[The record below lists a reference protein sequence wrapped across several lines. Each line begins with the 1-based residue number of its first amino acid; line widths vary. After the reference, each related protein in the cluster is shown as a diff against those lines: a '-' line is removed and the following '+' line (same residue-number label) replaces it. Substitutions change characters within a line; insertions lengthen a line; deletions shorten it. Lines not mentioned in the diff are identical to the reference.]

1 MKCERV
7 GKSRKKVGI
16 TKIPFEVML
25 EVIEFC
31 LDYTFIKDRHG
42 GLSRQVKG
50 IPMGDPNSPGMCIG
64 ACAWMEMEWMSGLS
78 RDTKKHFRSI
88 RYMDDVLTLTARSP
102 SFDEEKFK
110 ADFHRSECYWE
121 PLHLED
127 GGAGTFLETS
137 FTLAPN
143 GSVTHWLKNVNDP
156 EKETKVWR
164 YAHYHSYTPWAAKR
178 SILVSTLKKV
188 DKMASD
194 GDSLVSSAL
203 WKLAEF
209 AKLRY
214 PIQALL
220 RACTLVAVTT
230 RNATWFKVR
239 GAFSKYAYRYL
250 PPSGDGYGRSRVLA
264 N

>member
-1 MKCERV
+1 MGSCGESRGRKRGSAANSSYLERQRCGEEEMQHV
-7 GKSRKKVGI
+7 ATAQSAGSRPTI
-16 TKIPFEVML
+16 CWVM
-25 EVIEFC
+25 
-31 LDYTFIKDRHG
+31 
-42 GLSRQVKG
+42 
-50 IPMGDPNSPGMCIG
+50 
-64 ACAWMEMEWMSGLS
+64 
-78 RDTKKHFRSI
+78 RS
-88 RYMDDVLTLTARSP
+88 
-102 SFDEEKFK
+102 
-110 ADFHRSECYWE
+110 
-121 PLHLED
+121 
-127 GGAGTFLETS
+127 
-137 FTLAPN
+137 
-143 GSVTHWLKNVNDP
+143 HWLKNVNDP

-239 GAFSKYAYRYL
+239 GAFSK
-250 PPSGDGYGRSRVLA
+250 
-264 N
+264 